1 VTDRTLAFDIGG
13 SSVKV
18 AVVEGGAQPRIA
30 AQPFTPIPLHACH
43 IAELTDAVLSTT
55 ATALREVEDFDRV
68 AISTTGV
75 VDADGVVTLSGS
87 ITGYHGM
94 SWAQTIAEAFP
105 GRFEAVYVAND
116 GDCAAWAE
124 FVAGVGESV
133 KSLAHFVLGTG
144 LGGGAIVGGEL
155 VADPPGGR
163 GNFGHVTVP
172 ANEPRTCACGNPY
185 CAEAFAATRGVL
197 WDTPATIRELSA
209 HVLSGDD
216 GARAAFGT
224 AGEWLGHAIA
234 TVTGILR
241 IQTATV
247 GGGLALAAR
256 TPADNVYIDAARRT
270 ADELTGSSVQVLESR
285 LGNDAGLLGAAA
297 LARGGQAA

>member
-1 VTDRTLAFDIGG
+1 MTDRTLAFDIGG

-30 AQPFTPIPLHACH
+30 AQPFAPIPLRACD
-43 IAELTDAVLSTT
+43 IEELVDVVVSTT
-55 ATALREVEDFDRV
+55 AAALREVEALDGV

-75 VDADGVVTLSGS
+75 VDPGGIVTLSGS
-87 ITGYHGM
+87 ITGYDGT
-94 SWAQTIAEAFP
+94 SWAETIEEAFP
-105 GRFEAVYVAND
+105 GRLEVVHVAND

-124 FVAGVGESV
+124 FVAGGGIGV
-133 KSLAHFVLGTG
+133 KSHAHFVLGTG

-172 ANEPRTCACGNPY
+172 ADEPRGCACGNPY
-185 CAEAFAATRGVL
+185 CAEAFGATRGVL
-197 WDTPATIRELSA
+197 WGTSTTIRELSA
-209 HVLSGDD
+209 RLLTGDD
-216 GARAAFGT
+216 GARAAFAT

-234 TVTGILR
+234 TVTGILG
-241 IQTATV
+241 IHTATV
-247 GGGLALAAR
+247 GGGLTLAAR
-256 TPADNVYIDAARRT
+256 TPGENVYIDAARRS
-270 ADELTGSSVQVLESR
+270 ANELTGSAVQVLESR

-297 LARGGQAA
+297 LVRAREVS